1 MDFIQRARADGRPFF
16 VQLSHYAVHSDI
28 IYSSESYSE
37 MESLTPGTCHSNVG
51 YAAMLLDL
59 DRSIGRLLTFYAN
72 QNLMQNTFLF
82 FTSDNGAVSRLP
94 DPGSHLF
101 CVNGGAPP
109 GPPGTD
115 TNLPLARGKW
125 DLGEGGIRVP
135 FFASGPGIPE
145 GTARPGG
152 HAVSYDSAKSR
163 YHATVGFEH
172 HGRRLRFASD
182 HRRAGP
188 AGRSSC
194 RASRRPSSDLIRG
207 DQT

>member
-1 MDFIQRARADGRPFF
+1 MDFIQRARADARPFF

-82 FTSDNGAVSRLP
+82 FTSDNGAISRLP
-94 DPGSHLF
+94 DPGRGLL

-135 FFASGPGIPE
+135 FFASGAGRERRAPADTPCRT
-145 GTARPGG
+145 TARN
-152 HAVSYDSAKSR
+152 
-163 YHATVGFEH
+163 
-172 HGRRLRFASD
+172 HGIM
-182 HRRAGP
+182 P
-188 AGRSSC
+188 
-194 RASRRPSSDLIRG
+194 P
-207 DQT
+207 